1 MNKASKKVILQDVR
15 CSYVYLSDTNKND
28 KYSVQPLIE
37 KGTANYKKAMQ
48 AQKDVFI
55 EAFGEAA
62 WKKKGQ
68 YNLALRDGDADEKN
82 GGEARDGEEYRN
94 VIFCNANSS
103 RKPGIVNRSNE
114 PADEDDLEEYA
125 YSGAYYHVSLNFYA
139 FPKPDDGG
147 KPGIAVG
154 LQNVMLRKKGDRLD
168 GSVAA
173 TSEFADFAEESDSD
187 DGFEDED
194 F

>member
-15 CSYVYLSDTNKND
+15 CSYVYLQDTNKND
-28 KYSVQPLIE
+28 KYSLQPLIE
-37 KGTANYKKAMQ
+37 KGSANYKKIMA
-48 AQKDVFI
+48 AQKEVFI
-55 EAFGEAA
+55 EAFGEEA

-68 YNLALRDGDADEKN
+68 YNLPVRDGDADQKN

-94 VIFCNANSS
+94 TVFLNVNGS
-103 RKPGIVNRSNE
+103 RKPGVVNRSNE
-114 PADEDDLEEYA
+114 PADEDDMEEYG
-125 YSGAYYHVSLNFYA
+125 YSGAFFHVSINLYA

-147 KPGIAVG
+147 KAGVAAG
-154 LQNVMLRKKGDRLD
+154 LGNVMLRKKGDRLD

-173 TSEFADFAEESDSD
+173 TSEFADFADESDD
-187 DGFEDED
+187 DEFEDED